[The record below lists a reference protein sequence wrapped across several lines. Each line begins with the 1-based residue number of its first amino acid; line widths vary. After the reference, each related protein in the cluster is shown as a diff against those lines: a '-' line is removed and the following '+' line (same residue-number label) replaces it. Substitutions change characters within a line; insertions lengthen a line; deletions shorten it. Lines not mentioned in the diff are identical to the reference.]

1 MSTSLFQNA
10 KKNPVSTIVL
20 LLFFGYVAYSIIDDI
35 QIMRQA
41 TTEYDY
47 CEALCD
53 LVEFLGKTIT
63 WCVYFVVCYLTYI
76 HKQYTRWILWLY
88 YLTVVVFIIYFIS
101 AGITYRYVF
110 DHIGIEHL
118 ESLKSMT
125 HRFKILQYKF
135 HNYIAMKKKLNIF
148 CVLMLLLM
156 ATQVVMTFV
165 TGADAFMEGWE
176 KGRQAEAAQT
186 WSAIL
191 GFFVEMFAVVA
202 ALVSF
207 ISFIRFILNV
217 NHNKVFVWENVK
229 LLRLT
234 ACGLMILAVVAAGDE
249 LYSGCSFTEVY
260 NHFFDAFLFGA
271 FNLII
276 SEVFAIGLKLQEE
289 QDLTI

>member
-1 MSTSLFQNA
+1 
-10 KKNPVSTIVL
+10 
-20 LLFFGYVAYSIIDDI
+20 
-35 QIMRQA
+35 
-41 TTEYDY
+41 
-47 CEALCD
+47 
-53 LVEFLGKTIT
+53 
-63 WCVYFVVCYLTYI
+63 
-76 HKQYTRWILWLY
+76 
-88 YLTVVVFIIYFIS
+88 
-101 AGITYRYVF
+101 
-110 DHIGIEHL
+110 
-118 ESLKSMT
+118 
-125 HRFKILQYKF
+125 
-135 HNYIAMKKKLNIF
+135 MKKKLNFF

-234 ACGLMILAVVAAGDE
+234 ACGLMLLAVVAAGDE

-260 NHFFDAFLFGA
+260 DHFFDAFLFGA